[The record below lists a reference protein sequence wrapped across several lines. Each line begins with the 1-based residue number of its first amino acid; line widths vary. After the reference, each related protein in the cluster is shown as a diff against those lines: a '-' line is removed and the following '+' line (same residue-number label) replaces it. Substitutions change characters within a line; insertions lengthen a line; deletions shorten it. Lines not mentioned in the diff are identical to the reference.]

1 MRFSPRIGSIPASAT
16 LAVAARAREL
26 KARGEPVIDLSVGE
40 PDFPTPAHIAQ
51 AGIRAIEEHKTRYTP
66 AAGLPELR
74 AAFAEWLGREY
85 GLRYRPA
92 ETIVSC
98 GAKHSIFNALAAVA
112 LEGDEVIVVHPYWVS
127 YPAQVAAVG
136 AKAVIVK
143 TREETGFRLTPD
155 QLRSAITDRTRAL
168 ILNTP
173 CNPTGAVYSGEEL
186 RALARVLRDTSVLVI
201 FDEIYS
207 RLVFGGRTHVN
218 LVAVAPELHDQTVII
233 NGASK
238 AFAMTGWRIGLA
250 AGPEP
255 LITVMVNFQSHTT
268 SNPCTISQ
276 YACLAALTGDQKPVE
291 EMRREFERRG
301 RRLRELL
308 LEIPGI
314 TCTAADGAFYLFPR
328 ISAYLGKAVAG
339 RKIASA
345 LDLSSLLLDE
355 AKVATVAGTEF
366 GDDEYL
372 RLSYAIDIRALEEA
386 AGRLKDFLARAR

>member
-26 KARGEPVIDLSVGE
+26 KAKGEPVIDLSVGE
-40 PDFPTPAHIAQ
+40 PDFPTPDHIAQ
-51 AGIRAIEEHKTRYTP
+51 AGIRAIQEHKTRYTP
-66 AAGLPELR
+66 AAGLLELR
-74 AAFAEWLGREY
+74 AAFAGWLGREY
-85 GLRYRPA
+85 GLQYKPSA
-92 ETIVSC
+92 TIVSC
-98 GAKHSIFNALAAVA
+98 GAKHSIYNALAAVA

-143 TREETGFRLTPD
+143 TREEAGFKLTPD
-155 QLRSAITDRTRAL
+155 LLRSATTDRTRAI

-173 CNPTGAVYSGEEL
+173 CNPTGAVYSAEEL
-186 RALARVLRDTSVLVI
+186 RALARVLASTSVVVI

-207 RLVFGGRTHVN
+207 KLVFGKQAHVN
-218 LVAVAPELHDQTVII
+218 LVAVAPELRDQTVIV

-255 LITVMVNFQSHTT
+255 LITVMANFQSHTT

-291 EMRREFERRG
+291 QMRLEFERRG
-301 RRLRELL
+301 HRMRELL

-314 TCTAADGAFYLFPR
+314 TCAAADGAFYLFPR
-328 ISAYLGKAVAG
+328 ISAYLGKTIAG
-339 RKIASA
+339 KRIGSA
-345 LDLSSLLLDE
+345 LDLSSLLLEE
-355 AKVATVAGTEF
+355 AKLATVAGTEF

-372 RLSYAIDIRALEEA
+372 RLSYAIDIRLLEEA
-386 AGRLKDFLARAR
+386 AGRLKGFLAQAR

>member
-1 MRFSPRIGSIPASAT
+1 
-16 LAVAARAREL
+16 
-26 KARGEPVIDLSVGE
+26 
-40 PDFPTPAHIAQ
+40 
-51 AGIRAIEEHKTRYTP
+51 
-66 AAGLPELR
+66 
-74 AAFAEWLGREY
+74 
-85 GLRYRPA
+85 
-92 ETIVSC
+92 
-98 GAKHSIFNALAAVA
+98 
-112 LEGDEVIVVHPYWVS
+112 VS

-143 TREETGFRLTPD
+143 TRERTGFKLTPD
-155 QLRSAITDRTRAL
+155 QLRLAITDRTRAL

-173 CNPTGAVYSGEEL
+173 CNPTGAVYSAEEL
-186 RALARVLRDTSVLVI
+186 RGLARVLAGTSVVVI

-207 RLVFGGRTHVN
+207 KLVFGKQAHVN
-218 LVAVAPELHDQTVII
+218 LVAVAPELREQTVII

-255 LITVMVNFQSHTT
+255 LITVMANFQSHTT

-291 EMRREFERRG
+291 DMRLEFERRG

-314 TCTAADGAFYLFPR
+314 TCAAADGAFYLFPR
-328 ISAYLGKAVAG
+328 ISAYLGKTIAG
-339 RKIASA
+339 KRIASA
-345 LDLSSLLLDE
+345 LDLSSLLLEE
-355 AKVATVAGTEF
+355 AKLATVAGTEF

-372 RLSYAIDIRALEEA
+372 RLSYAIDIRVLEEA
-386 AGRLKDFLARAR
+386 AGRLTAFLAQAR